1 MKKTAIAIYILFA
14 GTASAQDERAS
25 RAVAID
31 DVEERISVI
40 EVIDVTAE
48 KPPAL
53 VPEETD
59 ADIDAILDEAEALED
74 DEEAE

>member
-1 MKKTAIAIYILFA
+1 MKKTAVALLAMIAGIA
-14 GTASAQDERAS
+14 WAEDEDAA

-31 DVEERISVI
+31 PVEERISAI

-53 VPEETD
+53 TPDEVD
-59 ADIDAILDEAEALED
+59 ADIDAILDEVEALEED
-74 DEEAE
+74 NETE